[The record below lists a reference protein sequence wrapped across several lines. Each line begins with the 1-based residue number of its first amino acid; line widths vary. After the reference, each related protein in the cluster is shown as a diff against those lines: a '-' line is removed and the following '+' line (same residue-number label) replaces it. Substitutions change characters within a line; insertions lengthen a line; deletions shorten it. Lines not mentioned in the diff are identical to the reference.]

1 MRTTR
6 NVPNAVRALALLA
19 LALPLPAV
27 AQPVRKEPAAP
38 QTAAQPPLDR
48 SRRPVAP
55 PPPAFTFPAI
65 ERRTLANGLEVAVV
79 ENHELPVVAVRVV
92 NEGGALVDPAGKE
105 GLFQLLG
112 VMLREGTATMTA
124 DQLAEAFADLG
135 NAVTP
140 GGFTTIT
147 RNLDRSLELMG
158 EMLMRPAFPQAAL
171 DRQKAN
177 LAANLQRAREQPAFV
192 AQRIF
197 SSVLYGPGHPYER
210 AATQASVA
218 AITRDDLVRFH
229 DAYIRPQNARLVIV
243 GDVTAAGVLPRVERA
258 LGAWAK
264 GGTTVSTEVPP
275 PKGAGKTTIY
285 LFDRPNSPQSVV
297 TMGQIGPSRA
307 SEDFYA
313 LEVMNTVLGQL
324 SGSRL
329 SQNLRE
335 RHAYTYGINSI
346 WTWRRA
352 PELSTFAGG
361 SSVVA
366 AKTDSA
372 LIEWM
377 KELRGIR
384 GERPVT
390 DRELDFARTNRV
402 AGLPASME
410 SNDQVAEAVANILR
424 NNLPADY
431 YQQYVR
437 RVAAITGADV
447 ATVATRYLDPDNTA
461 IVIVGDRKVIEP
473 GLRAANL
480 APIVIVDENGKVTS
494 N

>member
-1 MRTTR
+1 MPKMP
-6 NVPNAVRALALLA
+6 NVARALAAVAA
-19 LALPLPAV
+19 LAMLAAAAPSAG
-27 AQPVRKEPAAP
+27 AQPQPA
-38 QTAAQPPLDR
+38 LDR
-48 SRRPVAP
+48 SKRPAAP

-65 ERRTLANGLEVAVV
+65 ERRTLPNGLEVAVV

-92 NEGGALVDPAGKE
+92 TEGGAFVDPQGKE
-105 GLFQLLG
+105 GVYQLLVG
-112 VMLREGTATMTA
+112 MLREGTTTLSA

-135 NAVTP
+135 NSVSPA
-140 GGFTTIT
+140 GFTTIT

-158 EMLMRPAFPQAAL
+158 DMLMHPAFPQAAL

-177 LAANLQRAREQPAFV
+177 LAANLQRAREQPGFV

-197 SSVLYGPGHPYER
+197 SNVVYGPGHPYER
-210 AATQASVA
+210 AASDRSVA
-218 AITRDDLVRFH
+218 AVTRDDLVAFH
-229 DAYIRPQNARLVIV
+229 QAYVRPQNVRLVIV
-243 GDVTAAGVLPRVERA
+243 GDVTAATVLPRVERA
-258 LGAWAK
+258 LGRWEK
-264 GGTTVSTEVPP
+264 GGTTVSYEVPP

-297 TMGQIGPSRA
+297 TLGHMGPSRT
-307 SEDFYA
+307 SDDFYA

-335 RHAYTYGINSI
+335 QRAFTYGINSA
-346 WTWRRA
+346 WQWRRA
-352 PELSTFAGG
+352 PEPATFVSG
-361 SSVVA
+361 SSIVA

-372 LIEWM
+372 VVEWV

-410 SNDQVAEAVANILR
+410 SNDQVAEAVANLLR

-437 RVAAITGADV
+437 RVSAITGADV
-447 ATVATRYLDPDNTA
+447 ATVATKYVDPENLA

-473 GLRAANL
+473 GLRAANVG
-480 APIVIVDENGKVTS
+480 PIVIVDENGKVTA

>member
-1 MRTTR
+1 
-6 NVPNAVRALALLA
+6 
-19 LALPLPAV
+19 
-27 AQPVRKEPAAP
+27 
-38 QTAAQPPLDR
+38 
-48 SRRPVAP
+48 
-55 PPPAFTFPAI
+55 
-65 ERRTLANGLEVAVV
+65 
-79 ENHELPVVAVRVV
+79 
-92 NEGGALVDPAGKE
+92 
-105 GLFQLLG
+105 
-112 VMLREGTATMTA
+112 MTA

-135 NAVTP
+135 NGVNP

-147 RNLDRSLELMG
+147 RNLDRSLELLG
-158 EMLMRPAFPQAAL
+158 DMLTHPAFPQAAL

-177 LAANLQRAREQPAFV
+177 LAANLQRAREQPGFV

-197 SSVLYGPGHPYER
+197 STIVYGAGHPYER
-210 AATQASVA
+210 AATDQSVA

-229 DAYIRPQNARLVIV
+229 AEYARPQNTRLVIV
-243 GDVTAAGVLPRVERA
+243 GDVTAASVLPRVERA

-264 GGTTVSTEVPP
+264 GGTTVSYEIPT

-285 LFDRPNSPQSVV
+285 LFDRPNSPQSVI
-297 TMGQIGPSRA
+297 TMGQVGPSRTTD
-307 SEDFYA
+307 DFYA

-335 RHAYTYGINSI
+335 KHAYTYGINSF
-346 WTWRRA
+346 WQWRRA
-352 PELSTFAGG
+352 PEPATFLGS

-372 LIEWM
+372 VIEWVR
-377 KELRGIR
+377 ELRGIR

-410 SNDQVAEAVANILR
+410 SNDQVADAVANLLR

-447 ATVATRYLDPDNTA
+447 ATVATKYVDPENTA

-473 GLRAANL
+473 GLRAANV
-480 APIVIVDENGKVTS
+480 APVVIVDENGKVMS

>member
-1 MRTTR
+1 M
-6 NVPNAVRALALLA
+6 PNTSRALALLA
-19 LALPLPAV
+19 ALALALPSAG
-27 AQPVRKEPAAP
+27 AQPAK
-38 QTAAQPPLDR
+38 QPPLDR
-48 SRRPVAP
+48 SQRPAAA

-65 ERRTLANGLEVAVV
+65 TRRTLPNGLEVAVV

-92 NEGGALVDPAGKE
+92 NEGGAFVDPQGKE
-105 GLFQLLG
+105 GLFQLVG
-112 VMLREGTATMTA
+112 AMLREGTTSMTA

-135 NAVTP
+135 NAVNP

-192 AQRIF
+192 AQRIL
-197 SSVLYGPGHPYER
+197 SGVLYGVGHPYER
-210 AATQASVA
+210 GATERSVA
-218 AITRDDLVRFH
+218 SITRDDLVSFH
-229 DAYIRPQNARLVIV
+229 DAYIRPQNAKLVIV
-243 GDVTAAGVLPRVERA
+243 GDVTAASVIPRVERA
-258 LGAWAK
+258 LGGWAK
-264 GGTTVSTEVPP
+264 GGTTVAYEIPP

-297 TMGQIGPSRA
+297 TMGQLGPSR
-307 SEDFYA
+307 STDDFYA

-346 WTWRRA
+346 WQWRRA
-352 PELSTFAGG
+352 PEVATFSGG

-372 LIEWM
+372 VMEWV

-390 DRELDFARTNRV
+390 ERELDFARTNRV
-402 AGLPASME
+402 AGLPAAME
-410 SNDQVAEAVANILR
+410 SNDQVADAVANILR

-437 RVAAITGADV
+437 RVSAITGADV
-447 ATVATRYLDPDNTA
+447 ATVATKYIDPENTA

-473 GLRAANL
+473 GLRAANV
-480 APIVIVDENGKVTS
+480 APIVIVDENGKVTA

>member
-1 MRTTR
+1 VPTTPTM
-6 NVPNAVRALALLA
+6 PNLSRGRALALLSALA
-19 LALPLPAV
+19 LALPGAG
-27 AQPVRKEPAAP
+27 AQPAK
-38 QTAAQPPLDR
+38 QPPLDR
-48 SRRPVAP
+48 SQRPAAP

-65 ERRTLANGLEVAVV
+65 TRRTLPNGLEVAVV

-92 NEGGALVDPAGKE
+92 TEGGGFVDPVGKE
-105 GLFQLLG
+105 GVFQLVTG
-112 VMLREGTATMTA
+112 MLREGTTTMSA

-135 NAVTP
+135 NSVSP

-158 EMLMRPAFPQAAL
+158 EMLMHPAFPQAAL

-177 LAANLQRAREQPAFV
+177 LAANLQRAREQPGFV

-197 SSVLYGPGHPYER
+197 SNVVYGAGHPYER
-210 AATQASVA
+210 AASDRSVA
-218 AITRDDLVRFH
+218 AITRDDLVAFH
-229 DAYIRPQNARLVIV
+229 EAYVRPQNVKLVVV
-243 GDVTAAGVLPRVERA
+243 GDVTAATVLPRVERA
-258 LGAWAK
+258 LGQWAQ
-264 GGTTVSTEVPP
+264 GGTTVSYEVPP

-335 RHAYTYGINSI
+335 KRAFTYGINSF
-346 WTWRRA
+346 WQWRRA
-352 PELSTFAGG
+352 PEVATFTG
-361 SSVVA
+361 SSSIVA

-372 LIEWM
+372 LMAWM
-377 KELRGIR
+377 QELRGIR

-402 AGLPASME
+402 AGMPATME
-410 SNDQVAEAVANILR
+410 SNDQVADAVANLLR
-424 NNLPADY
+424 NNLPPDY
-431 YQQYVR
+431 YQQYAR
-437 RVAAITGADV
+437 RVSTITGADV
-447 ATVATRYLDPDNTA
+447 ASVATKYVDPENTA

-473 GLRAANL
+473 GLRAANI
-480 APIVIVDENGKVTS
+480 APIVIVDENGKTLS

>member
-1 MRTTR
+1 M
-6 NVPNAVRALALLA
+6 PNIVRDVVRALALLA
-19 LALPLPAV
+19 TLALPAG
-27 AQPVRKEPAAP
+27 AQGVRKEP
-38 QTAAQPPLDR
+38 PPLDR
-48 SRRPVAP
+48 SKRPAAP
-55 PPPAFTFPAI
+55 PAAAFTFPTI
-65 ERRTLANGLEVAVV
+65 ERRTLPNGLEVAVV

-92 NEGGALVDPAGKE
+92 SELGPLVEPAGKE
-105 GLFQLLG
+105 GLTQILG
-112 VMLREGTATMTA
+112 AMLREGTATMTA

-135 NAVTP
+135 NGVNP

-147 RNLDRSLELMG
+147 RNLDRSLELLG
-158 EMLMRPAFPQAAL
+158 DMLMHPAFPQAAL

-177 LAANLQRAREQPAFV
+177 LAANLQRAREQPGFV

-197 SSVLYGPGHPYER
+197 STIVYGAGHPYER
-210 AATQASVA
+210 AATDQSVA

-229 DAYIRPQNARLVIV
+229 AEYARPQNTRLVIV
-243 GDVTAAGVLPRVERA
+243 GDVTAASVLPRVERA

-264 GGTTVSTEVPP
+264 GGTTVSYEIPT

-285 LFDRPNSPQSVV
+285 LFDRPNSPQSVI
-297 TMGQIGPSRA
+297 TMGQVGPSRTTD
-307 SEDFYA
+307 DFYA

-335 RHAYTYGINSI
+335 KHAYTYGINSF
-346 WTWRRA
+346 WQWRRA
-352 PELSTFAGG
+352 PEPATFLGS

-372 LIEWM
+372 VIEWVR
-377 KELRGIR
+377 ELRGIR

-410 SNDQVAEAVANILR
+410 SNDQVADAVANLLR

-447 ATVATRYLDPDNTA
+447 ATVATKYVDPENTA

-473 GLRAANL
+473 GLRAANV
-480 APIVIVDENGKVTS
+480 APVVIVDENGKVMS

>member
-1 MRTTR
+1 
-6 NVPNAVRALALLA
+6 
-19 LALPLPAV
+19 
-27 AQPVRKEPAAP
+27 VRKEPA
-38 QTAAQPPLDR
+38 PLDR
-48 SRRPVAP
+48 SRRPAAP
-55 PPPAFTFPAI
+55 PAAAFTFPAI
-65 ERRTLANGLEVAVV
+65 ERRTLPNGLEVAVV

-92 NEGGALVDPAGKE
+92 AEGGALVDPPGKE
-105 GLFQLLG
+105 GVFQLLTQ
-112 VMLREGTATMTA
+112 MLREGTATMTA

-135 NAVTP
+135 NQVSPA
-140 GGFTTIT
+140 GFTTVT
-147 RNLDRSLELMG
+147 RNLDRSLALMG
-158 EMLMRPAFPQAAL
+158 DMLMHPAFPQAAL
-171 DRQKAN
+171 ERQKAN
-177 LAANLQRAREQPAFV
+177 LAANLQRAREQPGFV

-197 SSVLYGPGHPYER
+197 GTIVYGPGHPYER
-210 AATQASVA
+210 AATERSVASV
-218 AITRDDLVRFH
+218 TRDDLV
-229 DAYIRPQNARLVIV
+229 AYHAAYVRPQNVRLVIV
-243 GDVTAAGVLPRVERA
+243 GDVTAASVLPRVERA
-258 LGAWAK
+258 RGAWEQ
-264 GGTTVSTEVPP
+264 GGTTVSYEVPP

-285 LFDRPNSPQSVV
+285 LFHRPNSPQSVV
-297 TMGQIGPSRA
+297 TMGQIGPSRTTD
-307 SEDFYA
+307 DFYA
-313 LEVMNTVLGQL
+313 LEVMNVVLGQL

-335 RHAYTYGINSI
+335 KHAYTYGINSF
-346 WTWRRA
+346 WQWRRS
-352 PELSTFAGG
+352 PEPATFLGS

-372 LIEWM
+372 VIEWV

-390 DRELDFARTNRV
+390 ERELDFARTNRV

-410 SNDQVAEAVANILR
+410 SNDQVAEAVANLLR

-447 ATVATRYLDPDNTA
+447 AAVATKYVDPEGTA

-473 GLRAANL
+473 GLRAANV
-480 APIVIVDENGKVTS
+480 APVVIVDENGKVTS